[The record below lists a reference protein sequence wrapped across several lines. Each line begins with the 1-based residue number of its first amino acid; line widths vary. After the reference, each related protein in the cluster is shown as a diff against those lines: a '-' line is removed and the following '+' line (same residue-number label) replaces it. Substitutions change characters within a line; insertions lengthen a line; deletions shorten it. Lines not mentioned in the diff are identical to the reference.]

1 MYPCEQT
8 EGVSR
13 PAAEDAL
20 DEYLVRVGTEL
31 EKKSQFLHFLQKELS
46 AARTETEKEAVL
58 SILLRTKI
66 QIRALERELRSCD
79 SSCRNVRPIPH
90 YVGAALRVRRL
101 Q

>member
-1 MYPCEQT
+1 MYACEQT
-8 EGVSR
+8 QGVSR
-13 PAAEDAL
+13 PAEDAV
-20 DEYLVRVGTEL
+20 DEYLVRVGAEL

-79 SSCRNVRPIPH
+79 SSSRNVSVPH
-90 YVGAALRVRRL
+90 YVGAALRERRL